1 MKKITTIIILLS
13 VIGLSALSL
22 EEAKQIALEHNPDLL
37 AAEQSAKASKSSLWN
52 SYLAIVPTATVSG
65 SYTYYDE
72 TQNNFGSDYDASSNY
87 SLVVNQPIFYGG
99 KVFMEASI
107 SRDAYKISQNSYHNT
122 YLQTIVD
129 LKSKYFAALQNKEL
143 LKIAEQSLLTS
154 RVNVEIAETK
164 YQAGS
169 IAKADLLQLQSEQAS
184 NEVNLLQ
191 MEMVYENSILELA
204 NFLQL
209 NEITDLQ
216 EVARNDHKQEL
227 ALLKDKTMSDLDN
240 IMNQILQMGMEKNPV
255 LNISRLGV
263 KTNKKSL
270 WMAGGNFL
278 PTISLQ
284 YLKTWNKYD
293 FEDDLNDNSGQLS
306 LNFSLPIFP
315 LVDNGLEVAASR
327 HNWKQSVYELQAAE
341 NTMELALKSSVL
353 NLVATAKTVHA
364 SDISL
369 EYARQT
375 YEQMKE
381 RFSNGQITAN
391 ELLSTE
397 IMYFSAQNQSASI
410 FYDYLSAKASL
421 LQLLGTDDEQVLNK
435 IIENI

>member
-397 IMYFSAQNQSASI
+397 IMYFSAQNQSASS

>member
-1 MKKITTIIILLS
+1 M
-13 VIGLSALSL
+13 
-22 EEAKQIALEHNPDLL
+22 
-37 AAEQSAKASKSSLWN
+37 
-52 SYLAIVPTATVSG
+52 
-65 SYTYYDE
+65 
-72 TQNNFGSDYDASSNY
+72 
-87 SLVVNQPIFYGG
+87 
-99 KVFMEASI
+99 
-107 SRDAYKISQNSYHNT
+107 
-122 YLQTIVD
+122 
-129 LKSKYFAALQNKEL
+129 
-143 LKIAEQSLLTS
+143 
-154 RVNVEIAETK
+154 
-164 YQAGS
+164 
-169 IAKADLLQLQSEQAS
+169 
-184 NEVNLLQ
+184 
-191 MEMVYENSILELA
+191 
-204 NFLQL
+204 
-209 NEITDLQ
+209 
-216 EVARNDHKQEL
+216 
-227 ALLKDKTMSDLDN
+227 
-240 IMNQILQMGMEKNPV
+240 
-255 LNISRLGV
+255 
-263 KTNKKSL
+263 
-270 WMAGGNFL
+270 

-397 IMYFSAQNQSASI
+397 IMYFSAQNQSASS